1 MLPNFL
7 SGHFQL
13 HQDQPVLGDVWHTF
27 NVASLRLTQNQ
38 LHITSRR
45 IASFP
50 MYMRKVSHCVFARVD
65 WWLVFSKGNLHRIRS
80 FGLFMPSTITSL
92 YKKSHDSERQVQYD
106 LTLILRV
113 RHYLN
118 IRWPLIA
125 CHLVKRL
132 ISRQNCFYSGNFYKF
147 YDAPNQREG
156 SSHVHSLIRER
167 YKPAGPTFYNVKAML
182 LMCLTNL

>member
-1 MLPNFL
+1 M
-7 SGHFQL
+7 
-13 HQDQPVLGDVWHTF
+13 
-27 NVASLRLTQNQ
+27 RLNESIDGWC
-38 LHITSRR
+38 LANEI
-45 IASFP
+45 
-50 MYMRKVSHCVFARVD
+50 
-65 WWLVFSKGNLHRIRS
+65 LHRIRS

-156 SSHVHSLIRER
+156 SSHVHSLIRKR
-167 YKPAGPTFYNVKAML
+167 YKPAGMCSDLLECQSHATHMFDKFIHRIASGCATEEHPT
-182 LMCLTNL
+182 LTTRPHFRNRKWSIMSCTFVLAITF